1 MEATAG
7 GDDDTE
13 MNATEDG
20 PEKTRTGAETEVSEE
35 TKNEEEEE
43 GMATDVENSEEDEA
57 AEAEY
62 AACRPIAPFMSTA
75 KPSANGASNSKTAVG
90 SHCRIFYGNESLFVM
105 LKLFEILF
113 KRMESARICAAAQ
126 NGDKDSPDAKAMHEK
141 FMKMAE
147 SLIEGNTDPSTYE
160 DDCRS
165 LLGTNSYR
173 LFTLDKLVQKLVR
186 HALTCL
192 SEDQTHRLIDL
203 WKYENSRTIPIV
215 DSVYYA
221 NARVITGD
229 EPTVR
234 FESVAGADGTG
245 KELTYQYLE
254 GEKSEVPSVV
264 DARFR
269 GYVDHY
275 VAPDEEGKVA
285 GVSYY
290 GEDDEEAEERDAVPV
305 CLRRNLE
312 REGVKE
318 GADADALASKAIK
331 QAFIVRNG
339 LECKLGTTP
348 ARKTKKIAYVLGTE
362 DVMFR
367 TKRPASSKAGAA
379 GKAKKGK
386 KSSE

>member
-43 GMATDVENSEEDEA
+43 EMATDVENSEEDEA
-57 AEAEY
+57 AEAEF
-62 AACRPIAPFMSTA
+62 AACRPVAPFMSTA
-75 KPSANGASNSKTAVG
+75 KPSADGVSY
-90 SHCRIFYGNESLFVM
+90 CRILYGNESLFVL

-113 KRMESARICAAAQ
+113 RRMESARTCAAAQ
-126 NGDKDSPDAKAMHEK
+126 SGDKNSGEAKAMHET

-192 SEDQTHRLIDL
+192 AEDQTHRLIDL

-215 DSVYYA
+215 DSVYHA

-234 FESVAGADGTG
+234 FESVSGPDGSG

-269 GYVDHY
+269 SYVEHY
-275 VAPDEEGKVA
+275 VAPDEDGKLA
-285 GVSYY
+285 GVSHF
-290 GEDDEEAEERDAVPV
+290 GEEDEEDEERDAVPV